1 MGRGRVRWR
10 DIVVAADFVSM
21 RDKEVLHAV
30 HGYAGVCCG
39 VQSVCADVVRVLNVF
54 QMRRVCE
61 QLHQRGHH
69 CEKK

>member
-1 MGRGRVRWR
+1 MRWG

-21 RDKEVLHAV
+21 SDKKVLHAV

-39 VQSVCADVVRVLNVF
+39 ALSVCADVVRVLNGF
-54 QMRRVCE
+54 QMRRVYE

-69 CEKK
+69 CERK